1 MKFTKILALVIAS
14 MVLAL
19 ALVSCGGK
27 GGEAFDVTVKI
38 VVDGETKT
46 ELFNGTVA
54 VGGDNTVLDAAEA
67 ACEEAVLDIWFDDS
81 GKYIDGIGDYATKDN
96 EDGTTSFW
104 YSTINNKDVNGDD
117 VLEAG
122 QTVVFTYGASAQTN
136 VNVYVYDENEEIVF
150 EGSVKEGLLEDVLS
164 VVCDGNYELADDGK
178 AIKDIGD
185 YVTINDGA
193 FDCYFTYELD
203 GKEVDKYNAAE
214 DEIKGGS
221 TVEFFYHK
229 DAIEEE

>member
-1 MKFTKILALVIAS
+1 MKFTKILALVMAS
-14 MVLAL
+14 MMLAF

-27 GGEAFDVTVKI
+27 GGEVIDVTVKI

-46 ELFNGTVA
+46 ELFNGTVP
-54 VGGDNTVLDAAEA
+54 VGGSNTVLDAAEA

-81 GKYIDGIGDYATKDN
+81 GKYIDGIGDYATQKND
-96 EDGTTSFW
+96 DGTQSFW
-104 YSTINNKDVNGDD
+104 YSTINNKDVNGSD

-136 VNVYVYDENEEIVF
+136 VQVYVYDENEEIVF
-150 EGSVKEGLLEDVLS
+150 DGLVKEGLLEDVLAA
-164 VVCDGNYELADDGK
+164 VCDDNYALTNDGK
-178 AIKDIGD
+178 SVKDIGD
-185 YVTINDGA
+185 YVTVNDGA
-193 FDCYFTYELD
+193 FDCYFTYELN
-203 GKEVDKYNAAE
+203 GKEVAKYNAAE

-221 TVEFFYHK
+221 TVEFYYHK

>member
-1 MKFTKILALVIAS
+1 MKFTKILALVVAS
-14 MVLAL
+14 MMLAL
-19 ALVSCGGK
+19 ALVSCGGGK
-27 GGEAFDVTVKI
+27 TGETIDVNVKI
-38 VVDGETKT
+38 IVDGETKT

-54 VGGDNTVLDAAEA
+54 VGGSNTVLDAAEA
-67 ACEEAVLDIWFDDS
+67 ACAEAVLDIWFDDS
-81 GKYIDGIGDYATKDN
+81 GKYIEGIDEYETKKND
-96 EDGTTSFW
+96 DGTQSFW

-122 QTVVFTYGASAQTN
+122 QTVVFTYGASEQTN
-136 VNVYVYDENEEIVF
+136 VNVYVYDENDEIVF

-164 VVCDGNYELADDGK
+164 AVCDGNYELTDDGK

-185 YVTINDGA
+185 YVTVNDGA

-203 GKEVDKYNAAE
+203 GKEVNKYNAAE

-229 DAIEEE
+229 DAIEE